1 VATAITR
8 QHGLVAFEPGRGEQ
22 PQVGRDHLPQLEFDH
37 VRGARMAASQ
47 HHALVPD
54 AGMQRLGRLLRLVLV
69 GEPQADR
76 GQQDGPDDHG
86 VAGLADKGRRHGG
99 HRQQRQERGT
109 QLAGQ
114 YRPRAGAV
122 RPDRV
127 RARRHQPPS
136 RLVIR
141 QADRAAAQLVQY
153 VTDRKC
159 GGRGDGQRRA
169 GRVSLAALHGDCH
182 GHLAGGWLSPRFRAA
197 AGPSAGPNVTTRA
210 DLLPG
215 RSDSGRLTMSVSHK
229 EAVAMVTDVDREQV
243 LHDKAVRQLRKR
255 RDFRSHVLV
264 YLLVNTFLVVIWVV
278 TDGHGFF
285 WPVFP
290 IAGWGIGVI
299 MNAWDVYGRQE
310 ITEEDIKREMDH
322 LGK

>member
-169 GRVSLAALHGDCH
+169 GRVSLAARHGDCH

-197 AGPSAGPNVTTRA
+197 AG
-210 DLLPG
+210 
-215 RSDSGRLTMSVSHK
+215 HK